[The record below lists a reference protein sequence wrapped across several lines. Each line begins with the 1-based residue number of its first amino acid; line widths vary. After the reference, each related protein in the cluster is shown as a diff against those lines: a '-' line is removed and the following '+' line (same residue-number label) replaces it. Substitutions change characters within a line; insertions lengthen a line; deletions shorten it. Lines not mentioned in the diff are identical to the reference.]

1 MHIWNTD
8 IIKNNIFPTNLK
20 VADINPIF
28 KKEDSTLVTNYR
40 PISVLPVVSK
50 IFERIMQKQ
59 IAAYMEEHLSQYLCG
74 YRKGF
79 NAQHALIALIE
90 KWKESLDNKGYAGAI
105 FVDLSK
111 AFDTINHQLLVAK
124 LYDYGFDKCALTL
137 ILNYL
142 SNRWQRTK
150 INTF

>member
-1 MHIWNTD
+1 
-8 IIKNNIFPTNLK
+8 
-20 VADINPIF
+20 
-28 KKEDSTLVTNYR
+28 
-40 PISVLPVVSK
+40 
-50 IFERIMQKQ
+50 MQKQ
-59 IAAYMEEHLSQYLCG
+59 ITAYMEEHLSQYLCG

-105 FVDLSK
+105 FMDLSK

-124 LYDYGFDKCALTL
+124 LYAYGALTL

-150 INTF
+150 INTSFSSWSELLHGVPQG

>member
-1 MHIWNTD
+1 MEEKDT
-8 IIKNNIFPTNLK
+8 
-20 VADINPIF
+20 
-28 KKEDSTLVTNYR
+28 
-40 PISVLPVVSK
+40 SVWPG
-50 IFERIMQKQ
+50 QKQ
-59 IAAYMEEHLSQYLCG
+59 ITAYMDEHLSQYLCG

-105 FVDLSK
+105 FMDLSK

-124 LYDYGFDKCALTL
+124 LYAYGFEKGALTL

-150 INTF
+150 INTSFSSWSEYYMEYRKDQC